1 MNSNPSVLLNS
12 DYQNALLSLARKTLE
27 QWLLFKKR
35 PSPEGLPEELQKTG
49 HGMFVTLK
57 NKEELRGCI
66 GCLNSEDPLWKL
78 AMEYAVEASRDS
90 RFTFHP
96 VRFSEMKEIKLEISV
111 LSPLRKI
118 KDYKETVLGTHGIII
133 EKGWSRG
140 VFLPQVA
147 TETGWT
153 LEEYWEN
160 LATHKAGLP
169 ANAYKSPDT
178 ILYVFEALVF
188 SEPPANEL

>member
-1 MNSNPSVLLNS
+1 MNSSPPALLKS
-12 DYQNALLSLARKTLE
+12 DSQNALLSLARKTLE

-35 PSPEGLPEELQKTG
+35 SSPEGLTEELQKTG

-66 GCLNSEDPLWKL
+66 GCLCSEDPLWKL

-96 VRFSEMKEIKLEISV
+96 VRFAELKEITLEISV

-118 KDYKETVLGTHGIII
+118 KDYKETVLGTHGIVI
-133 EKGWSRG
+133 EKEWNRG

-147 TETGWT
+147 AETGWT

-169 ANAYKSPDT
+169 ANAYKDPKT
-178 ILYVFEALVF
+178 TLYVFEALVF
-188 SEPPANEL
+188 SEKKPGEL

>member
-1 MNSNPSVLLNS
+1 MNNSPPALLNPDS
-12 DYQNALLSLARKTLE
+12 QNVLLSLARKTLE
-27 QWLLFKKR
+27 QWLLFKKC
-35 PSPEGLPEELQKTG
+35 PPPEDLPEELHKTG
-49 HGMFVTLK
+49 HGIFVTLK
-57 NKEELRGCI
+57 NKGELRGCI
-66 GCLNSEDPLWKL
+66 GCLSSEDPLWKL

-96 VRFSEMKEIKLEISV
+96 VRFAEIREITLEISV

-118 KDYKETVLGTHGIII
+118 KDYQETILGTHGIVI

-153 LEEYWEN
+153 LEEYWGN
-160 LATHKAGLP
+160 LAAHKAGLP
-169 ANAYKSPDT
+169 ENAYKSPDSV
-178 ILYVFEALVF
+178 LYVFEALVF
-188 SEPPANEL
+188 SEKTPNEL

>member
-1 MNSNPSVLLNS
+1 MNSTPSPLLTPAS
-12 DYQNALLSLARKTLE
+12 QKALLSLARKTLE
-27 QWLLFKKR
+27 QWLQFQKH
-35 PSPEGLPEELQKTG
+35 PSPEGLTEELQKTG

-78 AMEYAVEASRDS
+78 AMEYAVESSRDS

-96 VRFSEMKEIKLEISV
+96 VRFSELQELTLEISV
-111 LSPLRKI
+111 LSPLRQI
-118 KDYKETVLGTHGIII
+118 KDYRETLLGTHGIVI
-133 EKGWSRG
+133 EKGWNRG

-147 TETGWT
+147 KETGWT

-160 LATHKAGLP
+160 LAHHKAGLP
-169 ANAYKSPDT
+169 PNAYQSKEAV
-178 ILYVFEALVF
+178 LYVFEALVF
-188 SEPPANEL
+188 SEKNCEL

>member
-1 MNSNPSVLLNS
+1 MNSNSSSLLTPAS
-12 DYQNALLSLARKTLE
+12 QKALLSLARKTLE
-27 QWLLFKKR
+27 QWLLFKKH
-35 PSPEGLPEELQKTG
+35 PSPEGLTEELQKTG

-66 GCLNSEDPLWKL
+66 GCLSSEDPLWKL
-78 AMEYAVEASRDS
+78 TMEYAVEASRDS

-96 VRFSEMKEIKLEISV
+96 VHFAELQEISLEISV
-111 LSPLRKI
+111 LSPLRQI
-118 KDYKETVLGTHGIII
+118 KDYKDTVLGTHGIVI

-147 TETGWT
+147 METGWT

-178 ILYVFEALVF
+178 LLYVFEALVF
-188 SEPPANEL
+188 SEKNI